1 MAVTAM
7 LIAGCSSDD
16 ADEPSA
22 SPTSASPETTAEP
35 APTGDIAPTPAVIDT
50 AAALTELLGD
60 DDFDGCGLWWLTS
73 GWPTTTVFVD
83 VPGQGCL
90 VAAHAEGRGGRQW
103 FFERDGAGGATGWGL
118 EMDETGAITQT
129 DYVLDAEATISQSRT
144 TCTIDEIDTSFGTP
158 PRCP

>member
-7 LIAGCSSDD
+7 LIAGCSSGD
-16 ADEPSA
+16 ADEPA
-22 SPTSASPETTAEP
+22 GAPTTAAP
-35 APTGDIAPTPAVIDT
+35 AITGGSIAPTPAVIDT

-60 DDFDGCGLWWLTS
+60 DDYDGCGLWWLTS

-83 VPGQGCL
+83 VPGEGCL

-103 FFERDGAGGATGWGL
+103 FFERDNAGGATGWGL
-118 EMDETGAITQT
+118 EMDESGAITQT

-144 TCTIDEIDTSFGTP
+144 TCTIDEIDNGFGTP